1 MGNVMG
7 SDRPYSI
14 QDTYRTY
21 SGTPDP
27 LATAW
32 GRAKVERSNGN
43 NGNCYCKSTLGP

>member
-1 MGNVMG
+1 MGKVMG

-14 QDTYRTY
+14 QDTYRTV